1 MAIIQYGQSIISS
14 FIKKK
19 KTMVCQSVNY
29 CAILDLPLM
38 IVRGLVGKV
47 QIWGTMIF
55 REQEGLLCMK
65 TDMIRTAVTETK
77 GERNR
82 ACIVEAKLKFKDK
95 YNFI

>member
-1 MAIIQYGQSIISS
+1 MTIIQYGQSIISS
-14 FIKKK
+14 FIKK
-19 KTMVCQSVNY
+19 TMVCQSVNY
-29 CAILDLPLM
+29 CALLDLPLM
-38 IVRGLVGKV
+38 IVQGLVGKV

-65 TDMIRTAVTETK
+65 TDIILTAVTESK